1 MTGEVIVKRAGFSLA
16 FPLLSFWLIVLLSGP
31 AALGQAILADRD
43 GRSSPQTLALPYA
56 FYNEY
61 FGFAGAYVYGLVGK
75 PQPQSS
81 LLGTAMAGTA
91 GSGMIALVGR
101 DVQMP
106 GADRMFFDP
115 VASVG
120 FFSDTRSFINGNSN
134 FPNARAGTNSSNPN
148 NYIEGDGWDN
158 YFRLRFKY
166 VMPIGLGKTDIVTT
180 YRLER
185 GLLVEP
191 RPPASHWNPL
201 VSGKT
206 YLELRPFYRNQQ
218 IDGDDGDEKSV
229 TNGVDLNLYWD
240 NRDFFVNP
248 STGHSLKLG
257 LSRDFGLFDSSN
269 SWTFLQAEFDQYFS
283 LGETDWFR
291 QRVLAFDVW
300 TGNSPTWQV
309 EPGDRI
315 DNRPPAYAGATLGG
329 LWRMRAYPSQRFS
342 DKAGI
347 YYAAELRLIP
357 DWNPF
362 PNWPLIQ
369 KYVGVEWLQ
378 VVPFV
383 ELGRVAP
390 DWELENL
397 HSSMKWDVGLGL
409 RAWAKGLVVRLD
421 TAASDESVA
430 VQMMVSQPF
439 QW

>member
-1 MTGEVIVKRAGFSLA
+1 MKRAGFSLA
-16 FPLLSFWLIVLLSGP
+16 LSLLGFWFVVLLCGP

-43 GRSSPQTLALPYA
+43 GHSSPQTLALPYA

-61 FGFAGAYVYGLVGK
+61 FGFAGAYIYGVVGK
-75 PQPQSS
+75 PQRQSA
-81 LLGTAMAGTA
+81 LLGTAMAGTG

-101 DVQMP
+101 DIQMP
-106 GADRMFFDP
+106 GVDRLFFDP

-120 FFSDTRSFINGNSN
+120 FFSDARSFINGNSN
-134 FPNARAGTNSSNPN
+134 FPNARAGSNSSNSN

-158 YFRLRFKY
+158 FFRLRFKY
-166 VMPIGLGKTDIVTT
+166 VMPIGLGKSDIVTT
-180 YRLER
+180 YRIDR

-191 RPPASHWNPL
+191 RPPASYWNPL

-206 YLELRPFYRNQQ
+206 YLQLRPFYRNQQ
-218 IDGDDGDEKSV
+218 IDGNDGDVESV
-229 TNGVDLNLYWD
+229 TNGIDLNLYWD

-248 STGHSLKLG
+248 SMGHSLKLG
-257 LSRDFGLFDSSN
+257 LSRDFGLFDSTN

-329 LWRMRAYPSQRFS
+329 LWRMRAYPSQRFN

-357 DWNPF
+357 HWNPF
-362 PNWPLIQ
+362 PDWPTIQ

-390 DWELENL
+390 DWDLENL

-421 TAASDESVA
+421 TAVSNESAA